1 MFFDESTLRKLEQLS
16 LVASRVRAGQ
26 MKGER
31 RSTKRGTSIE
41 FADYRNYVR
50 GDDLRRVDW
59 NIYAR
64 LERPFIKLFEEEEDL
79 SVHVLLDASRSMNYP
94 EGDSAQERNKFFFG
108 LRLAA
113 ALGHIALGTGD
124 RLTVTAFHGDAVGSA
139 ASPARL
145 GPVRGRGNSFRLI
158 KFLTDLNADGNTDL
172 DRSLKDYVVAH
183 NRAGLAFLITDLFSP
198 SGYESGV
205 TALQSKGY
213 EVGIIHLLAPE
224 EIEPPLAGDLRLI
237 DIETGDPQD
246 VSVDNSLRD
255 IYKRRVQGWRDEIES
270 YCLKRG
276 VHYVPVT
283 TNTKWDEI
291 VLHNMRKMGVVK

>member
-1 MFFDESTLRKLEQLS
+1 VLFDETTLRKLEQLS

-41 FADYRNYVR
+41 FADYRDYVR

-94 EGDSAQERNKFFFG
+94 EGENAKERNKFFFG

-113 ALGHIALGTGD
+113 ALGHIALGRGD
-124 RLTVTAFHGDAVGSA
+124 RLTVTAFHGGA

-172 DRSLKDYVVAH
+172 DRSLKDYVIGH

-198 SGYESGV
+198 SGYESGIM
-205 TALQSKGY
+205 ALQSKGY

-224 EIEPPLAGDLRLI
+224 EVEPPLAGDLRLI
-237 DIETGDPQD
+237 DIETNDPQD

-276 VHYVPVT
+276 VHYIPVT

-291 VLHNMRKMGVVK
+291 VLHNMRRMGLVK

>member
-1 MFFDESTLRKLEQLS
+1 MLFDETTLRKLEQLS

-41 FADYRNYVR
+41 FADYRDYVR

-94 EGDSAQERNKFFFG
+94 EGDNAKERNKFFFG

-124 RLTVTAFHGDAVGSA
+124 RLTVTAFHGDA

-145 GPVRGRGNSFRLI
+145 GPLRGRGNSFRLI

-198 SGYESGV
+198 AGYEGGI

-224 EIEPPLAGDLRLI
+224 EVEPPLAGDLRLI
-237 DIETGDPQD
+237 DIETNDPQD

-255 IYKRRVQGWRDEIES
+255 IYKRRVQGWRDEIER

-276 VHYVPVT
+276 VHYIPVT

-291 VLHNMRKMGVVK
+291 VLHNMRKMGLVK

>member
-1 MFFDESTLRKLEQLS
+1 MREMLFDESTLRKLEQLS

-41 FADYRNYVR
+41 FADYRDYVR

-94 EGDSAQERNKFFFG
+94 EGDNVKERNKFFYG

-124 RLTVTAFHGDAVGSA
+124 RLTVTAFHGGT

-198 SGYESGV
+198 SGYGGGI

-224 EIEPPLAGDLRLI
+224 EVEPPLAGDLRLI

-255 IYKRRVQGWRDEIES
+255 IYKRRVQGWRDEIEK

-276 VHYVPVT
+276 VHYIPVT
-283 TNTKWDEI
+283 TNAKWDEI
-291 VLHNMRKMGVVK
+291 VLHNMRRMGLVK